1 MSEQTPPRM
10 QGSLRLELMKL
21 AETQSSIHLDIH
33 VGEALL
39 IDDGRISV
47 ELEAKSGKIA
57 RLRVVS
63 PRDMTVERR
72 RMQETTKTTA

>member
-1 MSEQTPPRM
+1 M
-10 QGSLRLELMKL
+10 
-21 AETQSSIHLDIH
+21 HLDIP

-39 IDDGRISV
+39 IDNGKIRV

-63 PRDMTVERR
+63 PREMTVERR
-72 RMQETTKTTA
+72 RIEETQKHA

>member
-1 MSEQTPPRM
+1 MSRADTHTAM
-10 QGSLRLELMKL
+10 
-21 AETQSSIHLDIH
+21 HLDIH

-39 IDDGRISV
+39 IDNGKISV

-63 PRDMTVERR
+63 PREMTVERR
-72 RMQETTKTTA
+72 WIEETQKHA

>member
-1 MSEQTPPRM
+1 
-10 QGSLRLELMKL
+10 MKL
-21 AETQSSIHLDIH
+21 AETQSSMHLDIH

-63 PRDMTVERR
+63 PRNMTVERK
-72 RMQETTKTTA
+72 RMQEIHKNTA

>member
-1 MSEQTPPRM
+1 M
-10 QGSLRLELMKL
+10 
-21 AETQSSIHLDIH
+21 HLDIH

-39 IDDGRISV
+39 IDNGKISV

-63 PRDMTVERR
+63 PREMTVERR
-72 RMQETTKTTA
+72 WIEETQKHA

>member
-1 MSEQTPPRM
+1 M
-10 QGSLRLELMKL
+10 
-21 AETQSSIHLDIH
+21 HLDIH

-63 PRDMTVERR
+63 PRNMTVERR

>member
-1 MSEQTPPRM
+1 MKPADQ
-10 QGSLRLELMKL
+10 SL
-21 AETQSSIHLDIH
+21 THWDIH

-39 IDDGRISV
+39 IDDGSISV

-63 PRDMTVERR
+63 PREMSVERKR
-72 RMQETTKTTA
+72 IEETQKRA